1 MGMLASAALALTM
14 VAWLGHL
21 YPTLL
26 HFPPLIN
33 LQNDEEGEE
42 SKEEDDDE

>member
-1 MGMLASAALALTM
+1 MAGASLSHPPPLD
-14 VAWLGHL
+14 
-21 YPTLL
+21 
-26 HFPPLIN
+26 FPPLIN